1 MAKGAFISFEGGEGC
16 GKSTH
21 VKALA
26 EHLKSL
32 GKDCVVT
39 REPGGTPLSEKIRA
53 LLLHAKEGSAM
64 TDRAEILLFE
74 AARAQHVE
82 ELIKPALE
90 AGKIVVCDRFFDS
103 TTAYQGAARNIPLEN
118 VRSLNMFAT
127 GGLVPDVTILLDL
140 PASVGM
146 ARASARDAGNSD
158 RMGSE
163 KAEFYEAVRSA
174 FLRLASENPNR
185 FVVVDTTR
193 SAGEV
198 FAEILRALS
207 ERGVI

>member
-1 MAKGAFISFEGGEGC
+1 MPRGIFITFEGGEGC
-16 GKSTH
+16 GKSSH
-21 VKALA
+21 IKALA
-26 EHLKSL
+26 KYFDDKNIPYVL
-32 GKDCVVT
+32 T
-39 REPGGTPLSEKIRA
+39 REPGGTRLGEKIRE
-53 LLLHAKEGSAM
+53 LLLSREDGAEMSA
-64 TDRAEILLFE
+64 RSEILLFE

-207 ERGVI
+207 ERGII